1 MIQKALDAVPA
12 PGAVL
17 LKAGEYRVGGKISI
31 NRNGVVL
38 RGEGEATRI
47 VATGTTQ
54 RTLMNMG
61 VSTVRRLLAETAIVE
76 NALAGQMW
84 VRVDDPSVFAVG
96 DRVSVCLAP
105 NDLWISD
112 LKMDRIQGDSEQW
125 EASYFL
131 MYWDREVTRLEGDK
145 VWLDCPIVMDLE
157 ARYEM
162 GKVSEK
168 EAYQEL
174 SKYIRHF
181 VHDVTGIRVQNYTL
195 EDIGRLNMP
204 MLYYLI
210 AECYA
215 PEFSADASGNLG
227 ESIRKAREVIYGWN

>member
-1 MIQKALDAVPA
+1 MQTAGKDLPITVELQDVMSYSKAGLIGIVSLIAVVLIAIIVALIIKAKKNAPA
-12 PGAVL
+12 PVPRMASEN
-17 LKAGEYRVGGKISI
+17 K
-31 NRNGVVL
+31 
-38 RGEGEATRI
+38 
-47 VATGTTQ
+47 
-54 RTLMNMG
+54 
-61 VSTVRRLLAETAIVE
+61 VRAAKEKYNRLL
-76 NALAGQMW
+76 
-84 VRVDDPSVFAVG
+84 
-96 DRVSVCLAP
+96 
-105 NDLWISD
+105 
-112 LKMDRIQGDSEQW
+112 
-125 EASYFL
+125 
-131 MYWDREVTRLEGDK
+131 
-145 VWLDCPIVMDLE
+145 MDLE

-162 GKVSEK
+162 GKVNEK

-181 VHDVTGIRVQNYTL
+181 VHDVTGIKVQNYTL